1 MDVRKVLLKVL
12 YWLAVLAVS
21 VAILVGLITLLESR
35 DQSSISSGPGSALL
49 LGLEPGEHD
58 DPV

>member
-21 VAILVGLITLLESR
+21 IAILVGLITLLESR
-35 DQSSISSGPGSALL
+35 DKSSISGGVWISSAARS
-49 LGLEPGEHD
+49 
-58 DPV
+58 

>member
-21 VAILVGLITLLESR
+21 IAILVGLITLLESR
-35 DQSSISSGPGSALL
+35 DQSSINGGVWISLAAPS
-49 LGLEPGEHD
+49 
-58 DPV
+58 

>member
-21 VAILVGLITLLESR
+21 IAILVGLITLLESR
-35 DQSSISSGPGSALL
+35 DSSSINGGAWIAAITVP
-49 LGLEPGEHD
+49 PI
-58 DPV
+58 

>member
-12 YWLAVLAVS
+12 YWLAVLVVS

-35 DQSSISSGPGSALL
+35 DKSSIGGVWINSAV
-49 LGLEPGEHD
+49 PF
-58 DPV
+58 

>member
-21 VAILVGLITLLESR
+21 IAILVGLITLLESR
-35 DQSSISSGPGSALL
+35 DKSQVNGGVITSPA
-49 LGLEPGEHD
+49 PF
-58 DPV
+58 

>member
-1 MDVRKVLLKVL
+1 VSARRRRILLGIV

-35 DQSSISSGPGSALL
+35 DRSSLSGGVRVAAATAPPRS
-49 LGLEPGEHD
+49 
-58 DPV
+58 

>member
-21 VAILVGLITLLESR
+21 IAILVGLITLLESR
-35 DQSSISSGPGSALL
+35 DKSSVNGGVWIMS
-49 LGLEPGEHD
+49 
-58 DPV
+58 PVPF

>member
-21 VAILVGLITLLESR
+21 IAILVGLITLLESR
-35 DQSSISSGPGSALL
+35 DKSQVNGGVWIMS
-49 LGLEPGEHD
+49 
-58 DPV
+58 PVPF

>member
-21 VAILVGLITLLESR
+21 IAILVGLITLLESR
-35 DQSSISSGPGSALL
+35 DKSSINGGVWISS
-49 LGLEPGEHD
+49 
-58 DPV
+58 PVRF

>member
-1 MDVRKVLLKVL
+1 MSTRRRRILLGVL

-35 DQSSISSGPGSALL
+35 DSSSINGGAISLPI
-49 LGLEPGEHD
+49 PT
-58 DPV
+58 